1 MTPVYNVLIVEDEL
15 PAQANLKRA
24 LERRFESLRVIGL
37 QSSVRGTLEWLRDK
51 ANHADIIFMDVELS
65 DGMCFDIFE
74 QVKTN
79 AQIIIT
85 TAYDTYALKAF
96 QIHSIDYLLK
106 PIDPDELKAAV
117 ERCRQMRPAP
127 ILDAELLRRALIP
140 EEQPAYKSR
149 FVIRLGDRIV
159 LLRTEDIA
167 YFYAEDKST
176 YAVTKENKR
185 YILDLTLDATQEA
198 VDPRRF
204 FRVSRSQIVAI
215 DAIENISKHL
225 NNRLKISLLP
235 KPEFDTFVSRFRIT
249 DFMEWLE
256 GK

>member
-1 MTPVYNVLIVEDEL
+1 MKVLIVEDEPL
-15 PAQANLKRA
+15 AQNNLRNLTMKLFDD
-24 LERRFESLRVIGL
+24 LEIVGMI
-37 QSSVRGTLEWLRDK
+37 SSVKGAVQWLQ
-51 ANHADIIFMDVELS
+51 NPENELDILFLDVELS

-106 PIDPDELKAAV
+106 PIDPEELKEAV
-117 ERCRQMRPAP
+117 ERCRKLRPSP
-127 ILDAELLRRALIP
+127 TIDAELLRKALLSENKP
-140 EEQPAYKSR
+140 SYKSR

-159 LLRTEDIA
+159 LLHTEDIA

-176 YAVTKENKR
+176 YAVTKEGKR
-185 YILDLTLDATQEA
+185 YILDMTLDAAQEA

-204 FRVSRSQIVAI
+204 FRISRSQIVAI

-225 NNRLKISLLP
+225 NNRLKISLNP
-235 KPEFDTFVSRFRIT
+235 KPEFETFVSRFRIT

>member
-1 MTPVYNVLIVEDEL
+1 MKVLIVEDEPL
-15 PAQANLKRA
+15 AQNNLRNLTMKLFDD
-24 LERRFESLRVIGL
+24 LEIVGML
-37 QSSVRGTLEWLRDK
+37 SSVKGAVQWLKNPENKLDLL
-51 ANHADIIFMDVELS
+51 FLDVELS

-74 QVKTN
+74 EVQTN

-117 ERCRQMRPAP
+117 ERCRKLRSQPP
-127 ILDAELLRRALIP
+127 IDAEMLRKILSS
-140 EEQPAYKSR
+140 EEKPTYKSR

-159 LLRTEDIA
+159 LLNTEEIA

-185 YILDLTLDATQEA
+185 YILDLTLDSVQEA

-225 NNRLKISLLP
+225 NNRLKIGLLP
-235 KPEFDTFVSRFRIT
+235 KPEFETFVSRFRIT
-249 DFMEWLE
+249 DFMNWLE

>member
-1 MTPVYNVLIVEDEL
+1 MKVLIVEDEPL
-15 PAQANLKRA
+15 AQNNLRNLTMKLFDD
-24 LERRFESLRVIGL
+24 LEIVGML
-37 QSSVRGTLEWLRDK
+37 SSVKGAVQWLQNPDNK
-51 ANHADIIFMDVELS
+51 LDILFLDVELS

-235 KPEFDTFVSRFRIT
+235 KPEFETFVSRFRIT

>member
-1 MTPVYNVLIVEDEL
+1 MKVLIVEDEPL
-15 PAQANLKRA
+15 AQNNLRNLTMKLFDD
-24 LERRFESLRVIGL
+24 LEIVGML
-37 QSSVRGTLEWLRDK
+37 SSVKGAVQWLQNPDNK
-51 ANHADIIFMDVELS
+51 LDILFLDVELS

-185 YILDLTLDATQEA
+185 YILDLTLDATHEA

-235 KPEFDTFVSRFRIT
+235 KPEFETFVSRFRIT

>member
-1 MTPVYNVLIVEDEL
+1 MKVLIVEDEPL
-15 PAQANLKRA
+15 AQNNLRNLTMKLFDD
-24 LERRFESLRVIGL
+24 LEIVGML
-37 QSSVRGTLEWLRDK
+37 SSVKGAVQWLQNPDNK
-51 ANHADIIFMDVELS
+51 LDILFLDVELS

>member
-1 MTPVYNVLIVEDEL
+1 MKVLIVEDEPL
-15 PAQANLKRA
+15 AQNNLRNLTMKLFDD
-24 LERRFESLRVIGL
+24 LEIVGML
-37 QSSVRGTLEWLRDK
+37 SSVKGAVQWLQNPGNK
-51 ANHADIIFMDVELS
+51 LDILFLDVELS

-106 PIDPDELKAAV
+106 PIDPDELKRAV
-117 ERCRQMRPAP
+117 DRCRQMRPAP
-127 ILDAELLRRALIP
+127 MIDAELLRRALIP

-159 LLRTEDIA
+159 LLRTEEIA

-235 KPEFDTFVSRFRIT
+235 KPEFETFVSRFRIT